1 MTQNIDNMSDNDL
14 ASFVN
19 FLKYKERTLDGDFLD
34 LEYGSD
40 KLDEILKEFE
50 NVDVDE
56 DN

>member
-1 MTQNIDNMSDNDL
+1 MVQNIDNMTECDL